1 MCQVVWHRWTTS
13 KEVVIIGR
21 WDWRLALAALSQNGW
36 KETKTEIQIGGCV
49 SQCIHIGGCRGT
61 PSICKYL
68 NLWPVMKSLNGY
80 HDVPWQI
87 ITFDMIW
94 GCLYIHIVYI
104 YICLCVYV
112 YIHLIKSSCLVCIY
126 LHYLLHVSIFYG
138 FDINHRCRSCC
149 SSYLRMPRG
158 IPQCQRR
165 SRPGPCWRR
174 WLRMMPKIAKAQEA
188 MEKNGK
194 KWKRMEEKRISKLG
208 DAYLPLVQEA
218 ALHRWHC
225 QA

>member
-1 MCQVVWHRWTTS
+1 MLNIIFWYIWIWVSWSQLCSYWDAQLDDKLMCQVVWHRWTTS

-104 YICLCVYV
+104 YTLN
-112 YIHLIKSSCLVCIY
+112 LERP
-126 LHYLLHVSIFYG
+126 FYFG
-138 FDINHRCRSCC
+138 VI
-149 SSYLRMPRG
+149 
-158 IPQCQRR
+158 Q
-165 SRPGPCWRR
+165 
-174 WLRMMPKIAKAQEA
+174 
-188 MEKNGK
+188 KNGIL
-194 KWKRMEEKRISKLG
+194 W
-208 DAYLPLVQEA
+208 
-218 ALHRWHC
+218 
-225 QA
+225 

>member
-1 MCQVVWHRWTTS
+1 MLNIIFWYIWIWVSWSQLCSYWDAQLDDKLMCQVVWHRWTTS

-94 GCLYIHIVYI
+94 GCLYIYISYI
-104 YICLCVYV
+104 YI
-112 YIHLIKSSCLVCIY
+112 Y
-126 LHYLLHVSIFYG
+126 LEPRTTLLFWGYS
-138 FDINHRCRSCC
+138 
-149 SSYLRMPRG
+149 
-158 IPQCQRR
+158 
-165 SRPGPCWRR
+165 
-174 WLRMMPKIAKAQEA
+174 
-188 MEKNGK
+188 K
-194 KWKRMEEKRISKLG
+194 KWHSLIREPFFNKCTFFWV
-208 DAYLPLVQEA
+208 LPIIRDEGSFEVQA
-218 ALHRWHC
+218 
-225 QA
+225 